1 MKKENEIIEEILKK
15 CNWWERI
22 IVKRN
27 KKLILK
33 IYHIIRLKIINN
45 MLKN

>member
-1 MKKENEIIEEILKK
+1 MKKENEIIVEILKK

-27 KKLILK
+27 KKLLTK
-33 IYHIIRLKIINN
+33 VYNIIRLKIVNN
-45 MLKN
+45 IL